1 MGWIQQQW
9 LANAIMSFDDA
20 QSDEYKTENEDVLG

>member
-9 LANAIMSFDDA
+9 LASAMMSSNNA
-20 QSDEYKTENEDVLG
+20 QSDEYKTENEDV